1 MSMKRNNKI
10 TLCLTGACFALVTF
24 AAQAMTQDEA
34 ISAAT
39 EKLKLTDVSLD
50 YRDSYGQNIRAALP
64 DGTWVE
70 VHLDRDGQIN
80 EIEGHRKRGFS
91 EQSVRMLIPAE
102 ILQNPSYP
110 SGAHFQK
117 LDFKDGYKVEI
128 EGYGP
133 NSREFKAE
141 FRHDGK
147 LLELKKEK

>member
-1 MSMKRNNKI
+1 MKRNNKI
-10 TLCLTGACFALVTF
+10 TLCLSAACFALVTF

-50 YRDSYGQNIRAALP
+50 YRDFYGQNLRAALP

-70 VHLDRDGQIN
+70 IHLNRDGQIN
-80 EIEGHRKRGFS
+80 EIEGHRKRGFP
-91 EQSVRMLIPAE
+91 EQSVRILIPAE

-110 SGAHFQK
+110 SGTYFQK

-128 EGYGP
+128 EGYCP
-133 NSREFKAE
+133 DSHEFKAE

-147 LLELKKEK
+147 LLEMKKEK